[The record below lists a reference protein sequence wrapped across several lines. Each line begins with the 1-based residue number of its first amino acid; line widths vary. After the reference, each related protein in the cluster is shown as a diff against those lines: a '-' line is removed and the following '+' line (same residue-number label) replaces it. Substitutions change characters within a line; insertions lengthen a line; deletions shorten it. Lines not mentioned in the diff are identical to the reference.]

1 MKPKMIIACAALSL
15 AAPIFTAC
23 SDDKND
29 APALSAEKVYSGK
42 SLDLEY
48 SGEEMDGKSVKVTR
62 NGETATLTLYSTL
75 DLAAVPGAGI
85 INSVQGP
92 GVIPGEPNA
101 MLQVNL
107 VASGGKYTF
116 SGTQEGTYCTYSYS
130 GRLDESSLS
139 LDIDNVVLKDKTL
152 ADTEWTPQ
160 PYIPSTQGLG
170 TPLSSPFSL
179 TWTSSEAIDLG
190 NGMELDTQQ
199 VADMLANVPL
209 IYDKA
214 TGENASLAQLIA
226 RYVKSISFGAD
237 GNVSAIYNTVEGGN
251 RLDTET
257 TPENTLQYVLPGSN
271 RLLLFVD
278 FRSIITDILDETR
291 AQVSTSTLLSTIES
305 LLNVVQPQLSQ
316 GFPFAYSS
324 DGSKMT
330 LSLPQ
335 EVATPAVKQIISSL
349 LSDKEV
355 AQALLQKIA
364 ENPAAAEYLP
374 VIQNIIASL
383 PKVVE
388 ATGSITLTLNL
399 VRVQ

>member
-116 SGTQEGTYCTYSYS
+116 SGTQEGTYCSYSYS
-130 GRLDESSLS
+130 GRLDDSSLS

-170 TPLSSPFSL
+170 APLSSPLSL

-257 TPENTLQYVLPGSN
+257 TPVNTLQYVLPGSN

-364 ENPAAAEYLP
+364 DNPAAAEYLP
-374 VIQNIIASL
+374 VIQNVIASL